1 MSSAG
6 RRHWAFTTLSQGV
19 RRGWNAYFVVVPVVL
34 GLIEMVAIQTQLRL
48 LLFPSLASFAYL
60 LFTRPVGS
68 HATWR
73 GAVMGPAVGASIGS
87 AGAAIF
93 EPGFLGVLVVAF
105 VAMVAM
111 RLMHV
116 TSAPVLAVAILPL
129 VFQVHGFEFPL
140 SILLATTA
148 LFLVFLVWRRTLPKG
163 VIRLPSDP
171 VAGETTTWPSAALA
185 SRSSRR
191 TPRPW

>member
-1 MSSAG
+1 MSEGSRRRSAV
-6 RRHWAFTTLSQGV
+6 TTLSQGV
-19 RRGWNAYFVVVPVVL
+19 RRGWNAYFVMVPVVL
-34 GLIEMVAIQTQLRL
+34 GLIEVVAVQTELRL

-73 GAVMGPAVGASIGS
+73 GAVVGPTVGASIGS
-87 AGAAIF
+87 VGTALF

-129 VFQVHGFEFPL
+129 VFQVHGFEFPI

-148 LFLVFLVWRRTLPKG
+148 LFLVFLVWRRTLPEG
-163 VIRLPSDP
+163 VLRVPTDP
-171 VAGETTTWPSAALA
+171 VAGETKTWASTALRA
-185 SRSSRR
+185 RPTRR

>member
-1 MSSAG
+1 MFNAVS
-6 RRHWAFTTLSQGV
+6 RGV
-19 RRGWNAYFVVVPVVL
+19 RQSWNAYFVVVPVVL
-34 GLIEMVAIQTQLRL
+34 GLIEVVAIQTQLRL

-73 GAVMGPAVGASIGS
+73 GAVMGPTVGASIGS
-87 AGAAIF
+87 LGTLLF

-105 VAMVAM
+105 VTMLAM
-111 RLMHV
+111 RIMRV

-129 VFQVHGFEFPL
+129 VFQVHGLEFPI

-148 LFLVFLVWRRTLPKG
+148 LFVLFLLWRRTLPDG
-163 VIRLPSDP
+163 VVRLPTDP
-171 VAGETTTWPSAALA
+171 VAGETSAWGAAVL
-185 SRSSRR
+185 RGRPPRR
-191 TPRPW
+191 TPRAW